1 MTPGT
6 PATIGELLERAARER
21 PDDVAVADG
30 DTVLTTTQLR
40 DRARDAA
47 RALVACGVTK
57 GVAVGIWAPNG
68 WAWMVAALGA
78 HTIGAVVV
86 PINTRYKGPEAAH
99 VLERSR
105 ARVLVTVDGFLGARY
120 PQMLRDSG
128 TALPALQTIV
138 VAPFSTVPSERRE
151 SKSNVPPAGTIAWN
165 DFLAAGE
172 RVAPDDIT
180 RMAAAVQP
188 DDVGD
193 IMFTSGTTGR
203 PKAVPA
209 THAQSLRVFADWGSL
224 VGLRRGDR
232 YLVVAPFFHTFG
244 YKAGWLAALQV
255 GATVHPQPQFDVEQV
270 MARIAAERITVL
282 PGPPT
287 LYQSI
292 LNHPA
297 RAAADLS
304 SLRLAVTGAACVPVE
319 LVRRMRSDLGFD
331 TVLTGYGLTET
342 TGCATL
348 CRDGDDAET
357 VAHTSGRAMP
367 GIEVAVIDDAGQPL
381 PAGSPGEVVVRGYN
395 VMHGYVDDPAATA
408 ETIDRAGWLRTGD
421 IGILDERGYL
431 KITDRKK
438 DMFIVGGFNAYP
450 AEIEAVL
457 VQHPAIGQVAVVGAP
472 DDRLGEVGV
481 AFVVPRP
488 GATPSEADLLAWSR
502 DRMAN
507 FKVPRRFHIV
517 DSLPMNASGKVL
529 KHELRARPAT

>member
-1 MTPGT
+1 M
-6 PATIGELLERAARER
+6 TIGELLERAARER

-30 DTVLTTTQLR
+30 DTVLTTAQLHE
-40 DRARDAA
+40 RALAAA
-47 RALVACGVTK
+47 RGLVACGVTK

-68 WAWMVAALGA
+68 WPWIVAALGA
-78 HTIGAVVV
+78 HTLGAIVV
-86 PINTRYKGPEAAH
+86 PINTRYKGAEAAH

-105 ARVLVTVDGFLGARY
+105 ARVLVTVDGFLGASY
-120 PQMLRDSG
+120 PAMLRDAG
-128 TALPALQTIV
+128 VALPALETIV
-138 VAPFSTVPSERRE
+138 TFAPSERSE
-151 SKSNVPPAGTIAWN
+151 SKGERSWD
-165 DFLAAGE
+165 DFLAGGE
-172 RVAPDDIT
+172 RVSPDEVARI
-180 RMAAAVQP
+180 AATVTP

-209 THAQSLRVFADWGSL
+209 THAQSLRVFADWGAL

-255 GATVHPQPQFDVEQV
+255 GAVVHPQAQFDVEQV

-287 LYQSI
+287 LYMSL
-292 LNHPA
+292 LNHPG

-319 LVRRMRSDLGFD
+319 LVRRMRSDLGFA

-357 VAHTSGRAMP
+357 VATTSGRAMP
-367 GIEVAVIDDAGQPL
+367 GVEVAIVDDAGQPQ
-381 PAGSPGEVVVRGYN
+381 PAGAAGEVVVRGYN
-395 VMHGYVDDPAATA
+395 VMRGYVDDEAATA
-408 ETIDRAGWLRTGD
+408 ETIDHAGWLRTGD
-421 IGILDERGYL
+421 IGVLDDRGYL
-431 KITDRKK
+431 RITDRKK

-472 DDRLGEVGV
+472 DERLGEVGV
-481 AFVVPRP
+481 AFVVARP
-488 GATPSEADLLAWSR
+488 GTAPSEPELVAWAR

-507 FKVPRRFHIV
+507 FKVPRRFEIV
-517 DSLPMNASGKVL
+517 GALPLNASGKVL
-529 KHELRARPAT
+529 KDELRTRARARR

>member
-1 MTPGT
+1 MTPG
-6 PATIGELLERAARER
+6 TIGELLERAAREH
-21 PDDVAVADG
+21 PDDIAVADG
-30 DTVLTTTQLR
+30 DTVLTTSQLR

-47 RALVACGVTK
+47 RALVACGVEK
-57 GVAVGIWAPNG
+57 GVAVGIWAPNS

-78 HTIGAVVV
+78 HTIGAIVV

-128 TALPALQTIV
+128 ITLPALETV
-138 VAPFSTVPSERRE
+138 VVVGSDA
-151 SKSNVPPAGTIAWN
+151 PAGTISWN
-165 DFLAAGE
+165 DFLAAGS
-172 RVAPDDIT
+172 RIPADDIT
-180 RMAAAVQP
+180 RMAAAVRP

-203 PKAVPA
+203 AKAVPA

-255 GATVHPQPQFDVEQV
+255 GATAYPQPQFDVEQV

-297 RAAADLS
+297 RATADLS

-367 GIEVAVIDDAGQPL
+367 GIEVAVVDDAGQPL

-395 VMHGYVDDPAATA
+395 VMRGYVDDDTATA

-488 GATPSEADLLAWSR
+488 GTTPSEADLLAWSR

-517 DSLPMNASGKVL
+517 DALPMNASGKVL
-529 KHELRARPAT
+529 KHELRAGR

>member
-1 MTPGT
+1 MTPVATT
-6 PATIGELLERAARER
+6 PATTIGELLARAARER
-21 PDDVAVADG
+21 PDDVAIADG
-30 DTVLTTTQLR
+30 DTVITTAELHA
-40 DRARDAA
+40 RALAAA
-47 RALVACGVTK
+47 RGLVACGVTR
-57 GVAVGIWAPNG
+57 GTAVGIWAPNG
-68 WAWMVAALGA
+68 WRWIVAALGA
-78 HTIGAVVV
+78 HTLGAIVV
-86 PINTRYKGPEAAH
+86 PINTRYKGAEAAH

-105 ARVLVTVDGFLGARY
+105 ARVLFTVDEFLGARY
-120 PQMLRDSG
+120 PAMLRDAG
-128 TALPALQTIV
+128 VPLPALQTV
-138 VAPFSTVPSERRE
+138 VTFGPGEVS
-151 SKSNVPPAGTIAWN
+151 WD
-165 DFLAAGE
+165 DFLAAGA
-172 RVAPDDIT
+172 RVSPDEVARI
-180 RMAAAVQP
+180 AATVTP

-209 THAQSLRVFADWGSL
+209 THAQSLRVFADWGAL

-255 GATVHPQPQFDVEQV
+255 GAVVHPQPQFDVEQV

-287 LYQSI
+287 LYMSL

-357 VAHTSGRAMP
+357 VASTSGRAMP
-367 GIEVAVIDDAGQPL
+367 GVEVAVVDDAGQPL
-381 PAGSPGEVVVRGYN
+381 PAGTAGEVVVRGYN
-395 VMHGYVDDPAATA
+395 VMHGYVDDEAATA
-408 ETIDRAGWLRTGD
+408 ETVDRAGWLRTGD
-421 IGILDERGYL
+421 IGVLDERGYL
-431 KITDRKK
+431 RITDRKK
-438 DMFIVGGFNAYP
+438 DMFIVGGFNCYP

-457 VQHPAIGQVAVVGAP
+457 LQHPAIGQVAVVGAP
-472 DDRLGEVGV
+472 DQRLGEIGV

-488 GATPSEADLLAWSR
+488 GTTPSEAELVAWSR

-507 FKVPRRFHIV
+507 FKVPRRFEIV
-517 DSLPMNASGKVL
+517 DALPLNASGKVL
-529 KHELRARPAT
+529 KHELRARARPPR